1 MFADDAIY
9 LVLWSVKG
17 LRLRDY
23 NFIMLPK
30 KRLVI
35 GTKTSTQKKRKKMY
49 KDIQAWAM
57 PATILPVYIKRK
69 VYVHPS
75 VSQFVM
81 LNVLAS

>member
-1 MFADDAIY
+1 M
-9 LVLWSVKG
+9 VGKG
-17 LRLRDY
+17 SALERLQFHHAAKEEAGDRHK
-23 NFIMLPK
+23 NISSK
-30 KRLVI
+30 K
-35 GTKTSTQKKRKKMY
+35 KKKMY

-69 VYVHPS
+69 VYVHPF